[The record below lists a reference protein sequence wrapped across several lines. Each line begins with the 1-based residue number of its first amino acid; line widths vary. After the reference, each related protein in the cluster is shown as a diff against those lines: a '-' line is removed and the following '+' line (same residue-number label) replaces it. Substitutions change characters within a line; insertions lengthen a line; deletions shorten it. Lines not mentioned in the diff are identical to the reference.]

1 MDVELERRE
10 GRTHFVDHQRVIG
23 HLPRAACAT
32 PFAHPRHEG
41 MHLDFAGYFPVL
53 EDFRMR
59 FWTFSYSIADP
70 CGRSF
75 QFTRY
80 FIISSLSGDRESP
93 ERHCSSL
100 LQKEVDVTTGK
111 AVNLS
116 DI

>member
-1 MDVELERRE
+1 MEFQEVVRKRRMVRSFE
-10 GRTHFVDHQRVIG
+10 DRA
-23 HLPRAACAT
+23 LPGDL
-32 PFAHPRHEG
+32 AHPRHEG

-75 QFTRY
+75 QFTRD